1 MHCDGAATQGS
12 VHGKAHPYR
21 VFRLALLA
29 FSAAL
34 TYSVMV
40 GVRSDG
46 GSFRSLAD
54 VQISGQLVFGGQVG
68 MSLDGIASTGHAKAS
83 NLASVHSKSQGKS
96 RGDTHLGLLLAVLVG
111 LS

>member
-1 MHCDGAATQGS
+1 MHCDGAATQGN
-12 VHGKAHPYR
+12 VLRKAHPYR

-40 GVRSDG
+40 GVRPDG
-46 GSFRSLAD
+46 GLLRSWAD
-54 VQISGQLVFGGQVG
+54 VQISGQLVFGGHVG
-68 MSLDGIASTGHAKAS
+68 ISLDGIASTGHAKAS
-83 NLASVHSKSQGKS
+83 NLASVHSKSQGMS